1 MTVKLEEIFLIIIE
15 SWYCNAAGPIY
26 KWQQKI
32 SSVLYD

>member
-15 SWYCNAAGPIY
+15 SWYSTAVPIY
-26 KWQQKI
+26 KWQQEI